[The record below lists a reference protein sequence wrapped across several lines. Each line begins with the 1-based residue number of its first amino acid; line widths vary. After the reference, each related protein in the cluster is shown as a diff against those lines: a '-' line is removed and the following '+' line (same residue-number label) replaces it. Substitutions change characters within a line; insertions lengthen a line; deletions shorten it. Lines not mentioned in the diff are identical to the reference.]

1 MHETFFDFSTE
12 VIPEIIKEMEKAERF
27 IRIAMFQIH
36 NDDVFKILSDKIKQG
51 HRVEILTLPYDS
63 INDDIRSEV
72 VSRFEELEK
81 NGATIYF
88 NKWNVGDPS
97 RTTTAV
103 GRWYS
108 FHGKFI
114 VTDKS
119 AIALSANFT
128 VSQELDAVII
138 FRDDSKRIREFNEK
152 FDELLLLYVKKIDS
166 SDGIIRQKI
175 LDVIKET
182 NPEVF
187 ELPKNVDQ
195 KHKNHWIRH
204 YPVELCQSN
213 VPIEERLYI
222 TPLDC
227 KGRDF
232 ITSLIDDANEYVYIS
247 TESFT
252 DEDFSRFLVNTAVN
266 RKLDIKIFS
275 GIKSMD
281 FTDRVNNMLRDLLA
295 QEIDI
300 RTTDEDLHAKLI
312 ITDKALVISSIN
324 LNRINL
330 GWNTTSKFW
339 RENTESLLICKDIAT
354 INCAKA
360 SYLKVFNESYDV
372 RDKLSE
378 KLEELV
384 TSIFTDTYQLR
395 SKSDVKKL
403 FAKFI
408 LGKQIDIH
416 RIIVK
421 IGGITKK
428 LMDYY
433 KRNMVE
439 RQDFIS
445 ALVLY
450 YLTERKQDYEQ
461 LEEKIHEVDETLN
474 LQTIISRLELARLI
488 EKEDNYY
495 KISLDSLIRKDN

>member
-1 MHETFFDFSTE
+1 MP
-12 VIPEIIKEMEKAERF
+12 VILKEIERAEKF
-27 IRIAMFQIH
+27 VKIAMFQIH
-36 NDDVFKILSDKIKQG
+36 NKDVFKILCDKAKQG
-51 HRVEILTLPYDS
+51 LRIEVLTLPYDS

-72 VSRFEELEK
+72 VSRFKELEG

-128 VSQELDAVII
+128 ESQELDGVII
-138 FRDDSKRIREFNEK
+138 FRDDNERIKEFNTK
-152 FDELLLLYVKKIDS
+152 FDELLSFFVNKNDNY
-166 SDGIIRQKI
+166 DGIIRQKI
-175 LDVIKET
+175 LEIIKET

-195 KHKNHWIRH
+195 QHKDHWIRH
-204 YPVELCQSN
+204 YPKELCKSG
-213 VPIEERLYI
+213 VLIEEKLYL
-222 TPLDC
+222 TPFDC

-232 ITSLIDDANEYVYIS
+232 IISLIEDANEYVFIS

-266 RKLDIKIFS
+266 RKLQIKIFS
-275 GIKSMD
+275 GTKSMD

-312 ITDKALVISSIN
+312 ITDKVVAISSIN

-330 GWNTTSKFW
+330 GWNTTSQFW
-339 RENTESLLICKDIAT
+339 RENTESVLACKNPAT
-354 INCAKA
+354 VKFAKEK
-360 SYLKVFNESYDV
+360 YLEVFYRGYDV
-372 RDKLSE
+372 KDKLSE
-378 KLEELV
+378 KLQELV
-384 TSIFTDTYQLR
+384 TNIFIETFQLR

-403 FAKFI
+403 FAKLI
-408 LGKQIDIH
+408 LKKQIDIH
-416 RIIVK
+416 KLIIK

-428 LMDYY
+428 LMDYH

-439 RQDFIS
+439 KEDFIS
-445 ALVLY
+445 AMILY
-450 YLTERKQDYEQ
+450 YLSERKQDYNE
-461 LEEKIHEVDETLN
+461 LKEKIHEVDETVN
-474 LQTIISRLELARLI
+474 LQTIISELEFSRLI
-488 EKEDNYY
+488 EKENDYY
-495 KISLDSLIRKDN
+495 KINIDSLKY

>member
-1 MHETFFDFSTE
+1 
-12 VIPEIIKEMEKAERF
+12 
-27 IRIAMFQIH
+27 MFQIH
-36 NDDVFKILSDKIKQG
+36 NKDVFKILTDKAKQG
-51 HRVEILTLPYDS
+51 LRIEILTLPYDS

-72 VSRFEELEK
+72 VSRFKGLEES
-81 NGATIYF
+81 GATIYF

-128 VSQELDAVII
+128 ESQELDAVII
-138 FRDDSKRIREFNEK
+138 FRGDRKRIREFNAK
-152 FDELLLLYVKKIDS
+152 FDELLSLFVNKSDS
-166 SDGIIRQKI
+166 FDGIIRQRI

-187 ELPKNVDQ
+187 ELPKNVDP
-195 KHKNHWIRH
+195 KHEDHWIRH
-204 YPVELCQSN
+204 YPIELCQSN
-213 VPIEERLYI
+213 VPIEEKLYL
-222 TPLDC
+222 TPFDC

-232 ITSLIDDANEYVYIS
+232 ITSLIEDANEYVYIS

-252 DEDFSRFLVNTAVN
+252 DEDFSKFLVNTAVN
-266 RKLDIKIFS
+266 RKLQVKIFS
-275 GIKSMD
+275 GTKSMD

-300 RTTDEDLHAKLI
+300 RTTDEDLHSKLI
-312 ITDKALVISSIN
+312 ITDKILVISSIN

-339 RENTESLLICKDIAT
+339 RENTESLLICKDPVT
-354 INCAKA
+354 VESAKER
-360 SYLKVFNESYDV
+360 YLEVFNKNYDV
-372 RDKLSE
+372 KDKLSE

-384 TSIFTDTYQLR
+384 TSVFTDTFQLR

-408 LGKQIDIH
+408 LKKQIDI
-416 RIIVK
+416 RRLIIK

-428 LMDYY
+428 LMDYH
-433 KRNMVE
+433 KRNMVGK
-439 RQDFIS
+439 QDFVS
-445 ALVLY
+445 AMVLY
-450 YLTERKQDYEQ
+450 YLSERKQDYDE
-461 LEEKIHEVDETLN
+461 LKEKVHEVDESVD
-474 LQTIISRLELARLI
+474 LQAIVNELEFLRLI
-488 EKEDNYY
+488 EKEDDYY
-495 KISLDSLIRKDN
+495 KINIDSLIGKDL